1 MQGHRPCILHLIF
14 IPPSRS
20 WRDFSAYLHPVLL
33 PRSRNIRAAAAAPLP
48 DFRQS
53 TRRFTA
59 HTRQNPLSLQSHIF
73 HKLSDPADMHHGS
86 GVTYIFLVLPLIP

>member
-48 DFRQS
+48 GFLNNPVPVSLLSGGRKPQI
-53 TRRFTA
+53 RFLGNR
-59 HTRQNPLSLQSHIF
+59 HS
-73 HKLSDPADMHHGS
+73 GS
-86 GVTYIFLVLPLIP
+86 GNLYHKFFRM